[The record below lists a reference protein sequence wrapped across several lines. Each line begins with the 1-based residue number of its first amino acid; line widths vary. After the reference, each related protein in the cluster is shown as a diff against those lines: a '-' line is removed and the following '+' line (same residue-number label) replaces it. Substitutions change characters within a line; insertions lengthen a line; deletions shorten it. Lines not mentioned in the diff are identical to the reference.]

1 MSKELERAVD
11 GCTIATQG
19 NILSDVICGQMLNTR
34 ISVCE
39 VCETDSMDNES
50 GVVQNKEDIIKFIQD
65 HRDVSVLVFTDGSVY
80 GGPVGCG
87 ACAAVLFPLSDSA
100 NWLTLTSPVGKRVN
114 SVCCEIE
121 EIILGMEVA
130 TTYFSQCSSR
140 KPTEYVYVFCDC
152 LEAIEIIV
160 NKLESHKYPNIVK
173 KVLCIEKQLQD
184 MSVFVK
190 LVRITGHSGVFGNDI
205 ADQEA
210 RDAAQNIMRGKVSAS
225 EVLSVNGAYKIA
237 KDILQ
242 KSWQRNGTKNLL
254 DAIPTICF
262 LLCVK
267 KLHFPEVVMLVYHTV
282 GCYSMIP
289 F

>member
-1 MSKELERAVD
+1 M
-11 GCTIATQG
+11 
-19 NILSDVICGQMLNTR
+19 
-34 ISVCE
+34 
-39 VCETDSMDNES
+39 
-50 GVVQNKEDIIKFIQD
+50 
-65 HRDVSVLVFTDGSVY
+65 
-80 GGPVGCG
+80 P
-87 ACAAVLFPLSDSA
+87 A

-114 SVCCEIE
+114 SVYCEIE
-121 EIILGMEVA
+121 GIILGMEVA

-160 NKLESHKYPNIVK
+160 NKLESHKYPNIVQI
-173 KVLCIEKQLQD
+173 LCVEKQLQD

-225 EVLSVNGAYKIA
+225 EVLSVNDAYKIA

-242 KSWQRNGTKNLL
+242 KSWQRKWNEESTGRYTYDLL
-254 DAIPTICF
+254 PAVCKKVTFPRSRNVGASYRRMLLHDTF
-262 LLCVK
+262 LNDDGYRTGISDTSL
-267 KLHFPEVVMLVYHTV
+267 
-282 GCYSMIP
+282 
-289 F
+289 